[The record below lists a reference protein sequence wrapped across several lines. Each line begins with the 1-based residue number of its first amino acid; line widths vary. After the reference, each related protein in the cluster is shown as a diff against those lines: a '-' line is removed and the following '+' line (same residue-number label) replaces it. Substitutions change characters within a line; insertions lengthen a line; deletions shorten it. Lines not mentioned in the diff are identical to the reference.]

1 MKKLLIITPHLS
13 TGGAP
18 QVTVNKVELLKD
30 EFEIKVVEYS
40 FLAWQFVVQRNR
52 IINLVGEQNFHSLGE
67 NKHDELM
74 QIMQEFQP
82 DVISMEEFPEM
93 FMNDEVAIKL
103 YCRELFGGTY
113 KIIETTHD
121 SSFNPAHK
129 KWMPDKFVFVS
140 PYNMMK
146 YDHLDIPQEVIE
158 YPINSKVQDKR
169 TYREKLGLEHNFKH
183 IVIIG
188 LFTPRKNQ
196 KYAFEI
202 AEILKDYNIKFHFLG
217 NQAGNFEHY
226 WKPLMDKK
234 PENCVV
240 WGERADTEDFI
251 QASDLFFFPS
261 KGDRGNKEL
270 NPIVIKEAAEYKD
283 LPKLIFNL
291 DVYLNRWNNYEDFHY
306 LTSNLKEDAQKIL
319 ELTQAKPSNNK
330 REIIIVGT
338 WPNLKSRVQLTK
350 DTINSLKPLG
360 RKIMLVSHYP
370 VDDDIQKMVDY
381 YIYDEHNPLTHHS
394 YYTRFYKYTDDYH
407 AEININGLKNTNQSL
422 TVLTNLFNGAKAAKS
437 LGYDVF
443 FYTTYDVV
451 LDQRDIPQVERA
463 FDIDG
468 KEPYMYKAYLA
479 SLNTPFGKG
488 IQTNGM
494 SFDIDFFLST
504 FDDVRTA
511 EEYNNVCQNIGAQN
525 FLEDYLIKKLSGLE
539 NKFYLEHN
547 QEETLLKNSGLGVAS
562 NSEYYSIIPIVNSPA
577 RFMFYFFT
585 YNIDERN
592 VKISIKESG
601 VEFYNH
607 KWQIDKTREFKKEFY
622 YSGNEIE
629 VELDFYDGDRV
640 YKNEKYVLNDSTLHK
655 FQHTGHY
662 KKKNVKPKIRLVHL
676 QTSRNDEREQKSRE
690 SLKEVSNYGWEYI
703 IHTNEPY
710 ADLPPKYN
718 CQRPQCVSMELFD
731 EQQVRELGTAL
742 TPSHYGCFESFKN
755 GILSEF
761 DNAIDYLIVCE
772 GDCIIE
778 VPMEEFIQKVER
790 SYQLLVDN
798 NIGYM
803 SFGDVKTLEHG
814 WLQSPVRE
822 VVPDQDLLFITDHI
836 IGLQCIGFPKFVKK
850 WLFEKLRNQKWDAAD
865 MYFNH
870 IFYGS
875 PYKFGI
881 VHNRIT
887 TQAEGFS
894 LIDKQEKKFI

>member
-52 IINLVGEQNFHSLGE
+52 IINLVGVENFHSLSE
-67 NKHDELM
+67 NKHNELM
-74 QIMQEFQP
+74 QIMQDFQP
-82 DVISMEEFPEM
+82 DIISMEEFPEM
-93 FMNDEVAIKL
+93 FMDESVSSFL
-103 YCRELFGGTY
+103 YSQGRTW
-113 KIIETTHD
+113 KIVETTHD

-129 KWMPDKFVFVS
+129 KCMPDKFVFVS

-158 YPINSKVQDKR
+158 YPINIKIQDKR
-169 TYREKLGLEHNFKH
+169 TYRDKLGLEHNFKH
-183 IVIIG
+183 LVIIG

-202 AEILKDYNIKFHFLG
+202 AENLKDYNIKFHFLG
-217 NQAGNFEHY
+217 NQAGNFHHY
-226 WKPLMDKK
+226 WKPLMDVK

-240 WGERADTEDFI
+240 WGERGDTEDFI

-270 NPIVIKEAAEYKD
+270 NPIVIKEAAEYKE
-283 LPKLIFNL
+283 LPKLLFNL
-291 DVYLNRWNNYEDFHY
+291 DVYLNRWNNFKDFHY
-306 LTSNLKEDAQKIL
+306 LTGNLKEDSKKIL
-319 ELTQAKPSNNK
+319 ELTQAKPNNIK

-338 WPNLKSRVQLTK
+338 WTNLKSRVQLTK

-370 VDDDIQKMVDY
+370 IDDDIQKMVDY
-381 YIYDEHNPLTHHS
+381 YVYDKHNPLTHHS
-394 YYTRFYKYTDDYH
+394 YYTRFFRHTDDYH

-451 LDQRDIPQVERA
+451 LDERDIPQIEKA
-463 FDIDG
+463 FDIDS
-468 KEPYMYKAYLA
+468 KQPYMYKAYLG

-494 SFDIDFFLST
+494 AFDVDFFLNT
-504 FDDVRTA
+504 FDDVRTT
-511 EEYNNVCQNIGAQN
+511 EEYNNICENIGAQN
-525 FLEDYLIKKLSGLE
+525 FLEDYLIKKLRGLE
-539 NKFYLEHN
+539 KDYYIEHN
-547 QEETLLKNSGLGVAS
+547 NEQTLLKHSGLGVAS
-562 NSEYYSIIPIVNSPA
+562 NSEYYSIIPIVNKPNIY
-577 RFMFYFFT
+577 MFYFYT
-585 YNIDERN
+585 YNVDNRKVNITMR
-592 VKISIKESG
+592 ESG
-601 VEFYNH
+601 KEFFIYS
-607 KWQIDKTREFKKEFY
+607 WQIDKTIEFKKEFEY
-622 YSGNEIE
+622 NGLEIQ
-629 VELDFYDGDRV
+629 VELDFYDGDKI
-640 YKNEKYVLNDSTLHK
+640 YKNEKYVLNNNTIDK
-655 FQHTGHY
+655 FHHTGFY
-662 KKKNVKPKIRLVHL
+662 KIKNRKPKIRLVHL
-676 QTSRNDEREQKSRE
+676 QTTRNDEREQKSRE
-690 SLKEVSNYGWEYI
+690 SLKYVVDYGWEYI

-710 ADLPPKYN
+710 TDLPPKHN

-731 EQQVRELGTAL
+731 DQQVSELGTAL

-755 GILSEF
+755 GIMSEF
-761 DNAIDYLIVCE
+761 DDSIDFLVVCE

-778 VPMEEFIQKVER
+778 TPIEEFVNKVES
-790 SYQLLVDN
+790 SYQIIEDN
-798 NIGYM
+798 KIGYM

-822 VVPDQDLLFITDHI
+822 AIPNQDLLFVTDHI
-836 IGLQCIGFPKFVKK
+836 IGLQCIAFPRSIKK
-850 WLFEKLRNQKWDAAD
+850 WLLERLRTEKWDASD
-865 MYFNH
+865 IYFNH

-881 VHNRIT
+881 LHNRIT